1 MMHRL
6 MTVACGA
13 AALALVLGVTTET
26 RAGKPDKPGGKPGND
41 QPKTQA
47 CILTEEGDATGG
59 GEVGVDA
66 KSYGPLTMTVVAEP
80 LTACDPDTDINSCNL
95 ANVIAA
101 LQPLDSY
108 YGLGRILKREGRL
121 DFDFNIEDGKP
132 EDVDCRPIEWG
143 EEPGPNLDPAVCR
156 YNLLLMNGVYDRKSD
171 SVEFGSGTTAQ
182 LFDWRAAPGSI
193 RIGYGSARLLVQFQ

>member
-1 MMHRL
+1 MMYRL
-6 MTVACGA
+6 TKVACGA

-47 CILTEEGDATGG
+47 CILTEDGDATGG

-80 LTACDPDTDINSCNL
+80 TGCDPDGETNTCNL
-95 ANVIAA
+95 ADVFT
-101 LQPLDSY
+101 PLGTDEPY
-108 YGLGRILKREGRL
+108 DGLGRVLKRDGRL
-121 DFDFNIEDGKP
+121 DFDFNLDGST
-132 EDVDCRPIEWG
+132 CRPIEWG
-143 EEPGPNLDPAVCR
+143 EEPGPDLDPAVCR

-182 LFDWRAAPGSI
+182 LFDWRAAPGSV
-193 RIGYGSARLLVQFQ
+193 RIGHGSARLLVQFQ